1 MNILDIVLID
11 QDGKKQSLADYR
23 GKWVVVY
30 AYPRDDTPGCTKEAC
45 GFRDAIAEFA
55 KRGVVVIG
63 VSKDSVASHKKFVQK
78 YHLQFTLLSDP
89 DHRLLEALGAWGKKT
104 FMGRSFEGTLRRTFI
119 FNPTGKIV
127 KTYPNVTPATH
138 ASQVLVDLDR
148 LMRDAA

>member
-1 MNILDIVLID
+1 MRR
-11 QDGKKQSLADYR
+11 LADYR

-45 GFRDAIAEFA
+45 GFRDATSEFA

-63 VSKDSVASHKKFVQK
+63 VSKDSVASHKKFSQK
-78 YHLQFTLLSDP
+78 YHLPFTLLSDP
-89 DHRLLEALGAWGKKT
+89 EHKLLEALGAWGKKT
-104 FMGRSFEGTLRRTFI
+104 LRRTFI
-119 FNPTGKIV
+119 FNPKGEIV
-127 KTYPNVTPATH
+127 KTYPNVTSVTH